1 MKKLMI
7 ATTVAALSAGS
18 YANNIA
24 ITYDNYEVMESHEA
38 MSRITDLAGD
48 NNFFHFRAI
57 TPLDNQTVVRMNQ
70 DTLYSAYVTD
80 LSKEA
85 EITIPDLGDRY
96 ISVMVVLGDHY
107 INQVF
112 TTAGTH
118 KIEADTEQTH
128 GMIVV
133 RTEVNANNPEDLKE
147 VHRIQD
153 GLVVTSNSTAPYVKP
168 QYDRDELLKWRAMF
182 DEVSARIGSLND
194 MQGARGNMNPL
205 MHRLGTATGWGLL
218 PDAAAQ
224 YVGYTHDGGSTECS
238 VATYDTPP
246 FYNDDTRKGFFSITM
261 YGSEGWMMNE
271 KAILNK
277 NNIQFNSDDT
287 FTVHFGDCNGV
298 RDMKN
303 HLPVTEG
310 WNFLVRVYEPN
321 LDMMESYELPAAV
334 PVK

>member
-1 MKKLMI
+1 MKKTII
-7 ATTVAALSAGS
+7 ATTLATLSIGA
-18 YANNIA
+18 YATNVE

-38 MSRITDLAGD
+38 ISRIANLVGD
-48 NNFFHFRAI
+48 NSFFHFRAV

-70 DTLYSAYVTD
+70 DTLYSGFVTD
-80 LSKEA
+80 LSKGGEV
-85 EITIPDLGDRY
+85 TIPDLGDRY

-112 TTAGTH
+112 TSAGTH
-118 KIEADTEQTH
+118 KIDADPEQTH

-133 RTEVNANNPEDLKE
+133 RTEVDANNPEDIKD

-153 GLVVTSNSTAPYVKP
+153 GLIVESNSKTPYIQP
-168 QYDRDELLKWRAMF
+168 QYDHDELLKWRAMF
-182 DEVSARIGSLND
+182 DEVSSRIGSLND
-194 MQGARGNMNPL
+194 MQGARGEINPL

-218 PDAAAQ
+218 PDASAQ

-238 VATYDTPP
+238 VATYDIPP
-246 FYNDDTRKGFFSITM
+246 FYNDETRNGFFSITM

-277 NNIQFNSDDT
+277 NNIQFNSDST
-287 FTVHFGDCNGV
+287 FTVHFGDCDGV
-298 RDMKN
+298 SGVKN

-310 WNFLVRVYEPN
+310 WNFLVRVYEPK
-321 LDMMESYELPAAV
+321 LDLMESYSLPSAIPA
-334 PVK
+334 K